1 MKKQTVLLRP
11 SNVSK
16 ILVCIDGRKDCD
28 YTGYLW
34 NPYYKSPTQFFGMFE
49 MIKQMEKIMDDFYFP
64 EPAFSFQPFHQSK
77 NCHLNKKKI
86 REVHRFMSDDIF
98 KEQSGEQATFVVHVQ
113 FRQNATW
120 QGSIEWLEEKTNRKF
135 RSMLEMMKL
144 MDEALASNQEIND
157 EITWEE
163 QSHQAI

>member
-1 MKKQTVLLRP
+1 
-11 SNVSK
+11 
-16 ILVCIDGRKDCD
+16 
-28 YTGYLW
+28 
-34 NPYYKSPTQFFGMFE
+34 
-49 MIKQMEKIMDDFYFP
+49 MDDFYFP
-64 EPAFSFQPFHQSK
+64 EPAFSFEPFLQSK
-77 NCHLNKKKI
+77 DCRLNQKKN

-120 QGSIEWLEEKTNRKF
+120 QGSIEWLEEKRNRKF

-144 MDEALASNQEIND
+144 MDEALTKNYDIDD
-157 EITWEE
+157 ENTWEA

>member
-1 MKKQTVLLRP
+1 
-11 SNVSK
+11 
-16 ILVCIDGRKDCD
+16 
-28 YTGYLW
+28 
-34 NPYYKSPTQFFGMFE
+34 
-49 MIKQMEKIMDDFYFP
+49 
-64 EPAFSFQPFHQSK
+64 
-77 NCHLNKKKI
+77 
-86 REVHRFMSDDIF
+86 MSDDIF